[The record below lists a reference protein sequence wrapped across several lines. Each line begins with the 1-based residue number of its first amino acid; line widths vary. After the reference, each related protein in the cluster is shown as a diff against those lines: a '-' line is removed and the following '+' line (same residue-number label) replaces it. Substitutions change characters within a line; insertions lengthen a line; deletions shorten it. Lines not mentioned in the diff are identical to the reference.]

1 MGFSFGRS
9 GRKQVLIYQADKGYE
24 LDEDIYY
31 MLREDQLADY
41 ILPFE
46 STIKKNSCRLEYDI
60 TACINMRA
68 WLAECSP
75 AEQERT
81 QNIMER
87 ARRFLVETGVPEEM
101 LVNEVKYTYINQET
115 GQVQLVCIPL
125 KEKAVKEKRGLGLF
139 GRKAARKEEP
149 LDLPPLPDAV
159 PVPSDDGGMFEDYG
173 RVEKRSQEEVNS
185 SWEEETFVDTDEI
198 EEPISSARQAFS
210 SVHIQQ
216 EELQKPEDDYLDDF
230 SIPEDE
236 EEDFLTDM
244 EKQEETYENPD
255 DEEDDND
262 DNETVLL
269 INQDD
274 EGTVLLKTIPRVNAK
289 LVREQTKEVFPV
301 VNKVSMI
308 GKGSKADI
316 HIRNNNTI
324 SREHCILSYDAGEYS
339 LEDNESLNG
348 TYLNGKQ
355 LQPGKKVKLESGCE
369 IQMSDEIF
377 HFIIEEDAR

>member
-31 MLREDQLADY
+31 MLREDQIADY

-60 TACINMRA
+60 TECINMRA

-81 QNIMER
+81 QNIIER
-87 ARRFLVETGVPEEM
+87 ARRFLIETGVPEEM

-125 KEKAVKEKRGLGLF
+125 REKAVKEKRGLGLF
-139 GRKAARKEEP
+139 GRKAARKEEQ
-149 LDLPPLPDAV
+149 LDLPPLPDAL

-185 SWEEETFVDTDEI
+185 RWQEETFADANEMDEP
-198 EEPISSARQAFS
+198 EVQPAFS
-210 SVHIQQ
+210 NVYIQQ
-216 EELQKPEDDYLDDF
+216 EELRKPEDDYLDNF
-230 SIPEDE
+230 SELDDDE
-236 EEDFLTDM
+236 EEFLDDM
-244 EKQEETYENPD
+244 ESQQENCGNP
-255 DEEDDND
+255 EPEDDD
-262 DNETVLL
+262 DGNETVLL
-269 INQDD
+269 MNEDD

-289 LVREQTKEVFPV
+289 LVRERTGESFPV

-308 GKGSKADI
+308 GKQGSKVDI

-324 SREHCILSYDAGEYS
+324 SREHCIIYYDAGEYC
-339 LEDNESLNG
+339 LEDNKSLNY

>member
-9 GRKQVLIYQADKGYE
+9 GRKQVLVYQADKGYE

-41 ILPFE
+41 VLPFE

-81 QNIMER
+81 QKIMER
-87 ARRFLVETGVPEEM
+87 ARRFLIETGVPEEM

-115 GQVQLVCIPL
+115 GQIQLVCIPL

-139 GRKAARKEEP
+139 GRKAVRKEEQ
-149 LDLPPLPDAV
+149 LDLPPLPDTL

-173 RVEKRSQEEVNS
+173 RIEKRSQEEMNS
-185 SWEEETFVDTDEI
+185 RWSEETFAETDEM
-198 EEPISSARQAFS
+198 EEAE
-210 SVHIQQ
+210 VYIQQ

-230 SIPEDE
+230 SVPEE
-236 EEDFLTDM
+236 EEDELLEGM
-244 EKQEETYENPD
+244 GSQQENYGNPEPED
-255 DEEDDND
+255 DNDDND

-269 INQDD
+269 INEDD

-289 LVREQTKEVFPV
+289 LVRERTGETFPV
-301 VNKVSMI
+301 VNKESMI

-324 SREHCILSYDAGEYS
+324 SREHCTISYDAGEYS
-339 LEDNESLNG
+339 LEDNKSLNY

-355 LQPGKKVKLESGCE
+355 LQPGEKAKLESGCE